1 MNNIK
6 NRQFVYVL
14 VSLETHVLGWLVVLG
29 RQETNLKSAV
39 CAMVERLDDGVRRLE
54 MASEQGANDPSEM
67 EYIRQDR
74 SHRPS
79 FFGAPGLDSHG
90 ISHFEN

>member
-1 MNNIK
+1 MVC
-6 NRQFVYVL
+6 FL
-14 VSLETHVLGWLVVLG
+14 FG

-74 SHRPS
+74 S
-79 FFGAPGLDSHG
+79 PGPFLCDCFLG
-90 ISHFEN
+90 PWG

>member
-1 MNNIK
+1 MSV
-6 NRQFVYVL
+6 F
-14 VSLETHVLGWLVVLG
+14 LEKPLFWGGLFFFG

-74 SHRPS
+74 SP
-79 FFGAPGLDSHG
+79 GAFLCDCFLGPWG
-90 ISHFEN
+90 